1 MRCQRGDGIRVASA
15 GGVSPGVTT
24 EGEHVPIPTKTDS
37 ETFDLIAE
45 LKEIGER
52 LDRATEKFDRIT
64 ARAEKQAK

>member
-1 MRCQRGDGIRVASA
+1 M
-15 GGVSPGVTT
+15 
-24 EGEHVPIPTKTDS
+24 PIPTKTDS